1 MGMPQNPT
9 VLLYAESAK
18 FVQIFGSRFAKNE
31 CGPPSVTLQSR
42 SYVISDRVSR
52 ERFQRSTM
60 HPMKEE
66 LPMKS
71 SIRTILVATSIL
83 GAVPAVSTFD
93 ADDALPVGNG

>member
-1 MGMPQNPT
+1 
-9 VLLYAESAK
+9 
-18 FVQIFGSRFAKNE
+18 
-31 CGPPSVTLQSR
+31 
-42 SYVISDRVSR
+42 
-52 ERFQRSTM
+52 M